1 VDWATGCALFLA
13 APTFRRLGPIDEGYF
28 LYLEDTDWC
37 LRAARLGV
45 ETWLIP
51 GAVIRHEVSASV
63 RALPRAAVRYYAYR
77 NQYRLEF
84 RHGPAWLRPLVLL
97 DALWTLAKAAARWL
111 LFPSY
116 RADAYYHARTRGVL
130 DFLRGRWGPAPA
142 LGTGA

>member
-1 VDWATGCALFLA
+1 TVRPAHVPPFSLHSSPPPPAPHSFPTRRSSDLDHREPRRVDWATGCALFLA
-13 APTFRRLGPIDEGYF
+13 APTFRRLGPIDEDYF

-63 RALPRAAVRYYAYR
+63 RALPQAAVRYYAYR

-97 DALWTLAKAAARWL
+97 DALWTLSKAA
-111 LFPSY
+111 
-116 RADAYYHARTRGVL
+116 
-130 DFLRGRWGPAPA
+130 
-142 LGTGA
+142 